1 MSDNILSALCRAMLA
16 RDNDRASMCLSG
28 VAIDATGGMVRCEAT
43 NGKILAVCHAHKAGV
58 TLPNPVVIC
67 REHLPRIQNF
77 YARNRRKLDEIA
89 CRRDMTK
96 ADRPLILVKHVDSDT
111 LGTQVIEF
119 SIPRLDDVCR
129 VQLVKANFPNVK
141 PQETKGKVW
150 KIGIGGAHFDLRMLS
165 LIPKILPH
173 GFLPYTASK
182 SKTVWKSQRDGDYVL
197 VMPIS
202 VPDSEPTEIF
212 P

>member
-16 RDNDRASMCLSG
+16 RDNDRTSACLSG
-28 VAIDATGGMVRCEAT
+28 VAIDPTSDLVRCEAT
-43 NGKILAVCHAHKAGV
+43 NGKILAVCHAYKAGV
-58 TLPNPVVIC
+58 ELNAPVVIC
-67 REHLPRIQNF
+67 AAHIPRLINF
-77 YARNRRKLDEIA
+77 HSRNRRALEDIA
-89 CRRDMTK
+89 CRRDATK
-96 ADRPLILVKHVDSDT
+96 ADRPLITVRQIDGDT
-111 LGTQVIEF
+111 AGTKVLEF
-119 SIPRLDDVCR
+119 AIPRLDDVCR

-173 GFLPYTASK
+173 GFMPYTTGK
-182 SKTVWKSQRDGDYVL
+182 QKTIWKSQRDSDYVL

-202 VPDSEPTEIF
+202 VPDEEAAEIF